1 MCVLC
6 IFFQGLLVYVNY
18 GTINDF
24 LYLTENLSLS
34 LNGRICIARYGHI
47 YRGDKVCRFLFSW
60 DHSLVQEA
68 CQVKICYESLQE
80 RMMAHSWSPW
90 YKADTNHVCLSSIPV
105 EFHPDCVPFFI
116 HHSPG
121 QAGSVLWLQWSD
133 HIFWPSWVCSKGWFP
148 CLSQWSQPPAGWGA
162 EGVTADL

>member
-6 IFFQGLLVYVNY
+6 IFLQGLLVYVNY

-60 DHSLVQEA
+60 DHSLMQEA
-68 CQVKICYESLQE
+68 CQVVSLVLIVGITHPKGSIFGQ
-80 RMMAHSWSPW
+80 
-90 YKADTNHVCLSSIPV
+90 LSLKFVVS
-105 EFHPDCVPFFI
+105 DCKC
-116 HHSPG
+116 
-121 QAGSVLWLQWSD
+121 VL
-133 HIFWPSWVCSKGWFP
+133 
-148 CLSQWSQPPAGWGA
+148 
-162 EGVTADL
+162 